1 MKLKEAPEKR
11 KVKVAYSSAC
21 HRNKHRFQKTTEE
34 TATAE
39 AAAMALV
46 HHPQPPPQQD
56 EEALRP
62 TVPKGCKVV
71 GYSRFGFSS

>member
-34 TATAE
+34 TEIATE
-39 AAAMALV
+39 AATALV
-46 HHPQPPPQQD
+46 HHPHPQQN

-62 TVPKGCKVV
+62 TVPRVCKAV
-71 GYSRFGFSS
+71 GHSRFGFSS